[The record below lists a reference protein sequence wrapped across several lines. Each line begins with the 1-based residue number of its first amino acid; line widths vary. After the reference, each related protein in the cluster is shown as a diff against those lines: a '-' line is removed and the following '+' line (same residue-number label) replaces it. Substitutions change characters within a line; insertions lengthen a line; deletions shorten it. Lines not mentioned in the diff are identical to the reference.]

1 MLTPVFRK
9 VEINFLPLCC
19 VQDPAAPDVEE
30 QRYGNMMIEED
41 DDEHDGPVTKEARA
55 AATPLLSDQN
65 CHTVVGPVSRLAQ
78 LAAAREE
85 EVKAAQRIAE
95 RAAERATVHAT
106 AVFVG
111 ETARAMQAAV
121 AVFPTSSSSPRSTPN
136 SNVRSSTSFN
146 NARSSPLPTKS
157 SVASRARAAADLPS
171 SPTRLSLSNDGQQRY
186 LSSLS
191 SPSNNN
197 GNNNEGVLRGSFS
210 PSQVRQVLEAWGK
223 DDDTEDEGYWSQ
235 GFSDDDRSD
244 SSECRFK
251 NSLKKS
257 SHHLMY
263 TMSQSPETRTSGGTT
278 PTNYDDT
285 ASNLEE
291 EEEFYYQH
299 HRVSAYQMA
308 ASVKD
313 APPSQPQLND
323 NGDNDI
329 NDEEEEDSKHNYDW
343 GLFASA
349 KSWLRSQRD
358 RLHQMELER
367 QVEEQRRILL
377 EEGRKQ
383 RELAAE
389 RRINGNVASS
399 TTLTKTKMTMSVTHH
414 SPIRPFHN
422 DEDKLIYSPEMPYLM
437 CGFGDPRQH
446 ANLDNSDKIPAIPR
460 FDQSGNVVE
469 MIRSSD
475 SDENDVYIDKA
486 KRAYRVSSPRLTRS
500 GEGMTVKV
508 EYPRSDDDDEVCH
521 IDNGNT
527 PIFDEEKEYVDDDGG
542 GVVDDKNNDASSSL
556 QRNVIKIVLETEQR
570 GISIAPTIL
579 HSCHMTAL
587 IESGAL
593 PQSLNYC
600 KWKRLYSLAR
610 DGDSF
615 EQFLR
620 LVKGHD
626 RTVLV
631 VRTTHGR
638 LFGGYADTRWE
649 AKHSRRSANDFYGSA
664 QACLFRFDSSG
675 ASDATTEDN
684 ISISVYRWSGINRY
698 IQLCDSTKRALA
710 FGGGGD
716 DGYFGLCIEDDFK
729 RGTTGYCSTF
739 ENEALC
745 EDGYFEIEDLEV
757 WGFILDF

>member
-1 MLTPVFRK
+1 
-9 VEINFLPLCC
+9 
-19 VQDPAAPDVEE
+19 
-30 QRYGNMMIEED
+30 
-41 DDEHDGPVTKEARA
+41 
-55 AATPLLSDQN
+55 
-65 CHTVVGPVSRLAQ
+65 
-78 LAAAREE
+78 
-85 EVKAAQRIAE
+85 
-95 RAAERATVHAT
+95 
-106 AVFVG
+106 
-111 ETARAMQAAV
+111 
-121 AVFPTSSSSPRSTPN
+121 
-136 SNVRSSTSFN
+136 
-146 NARSSPLPTKS
+146 
-157 SVASRARAAADLPS
+157 
-171 SPTRLSLSNDGQQRY
+171 
-186 LSSLS
+186 
-191 SPSNNN
+191 
-197 GNNNEGVLRGSFS
+197 
-210 PSQVRQVLEAWGK
+210 LEAWGK
-223 DDDTEDEGYWSQ
+223 DDDTEEEGYWSQ

-244 SSECRFK
+244 ASDGRFK

-278 PTNYDDT
+278 PTNYDDI
-285 ASNLEE
+285 ASNLEKE
-291 EEEFYYQH
+291 KEFYYQH

-313 APPSQPQLND
+313 DAPPSQPQLND
-323 NGDNDI
+323 NGNNDV
-329 NDEEEEDSKHNYDW
+329 NNEEEEEDSEHNYDW

-358 RLHQMELER
+358 RLHQIELER

-377 EEGRKQ
+377 EEQRKQ
-383 RELAAE
+383 RALAAE
-389 RRINGNVASS
+389 QRINGNVASS
-399 TTLTKTKMTMSVTHH
+399 TTPTKTKMIMSVAHH

-422 DEDKLIYSPEMPYLM
+422 EEDKLIYSPEMPYLM
-437 CGFGDPRQH
+437 CGFGSDPRQH

-460 FDQSGNVVE
+460 FDQSGNVVD
-469 MIRSSD
+469 MVRSSD
-475 SDENDVYIDKA
+475 SKSHDDYNDVYIDNCDANKA
-486 KRAYRVSSPRLTRS
+486 MRAYRVSSPRLTQS
-500 GEGMTVKV
+500 GEGMSVKV
-508 EYPRSDDDDEVCH
+508 EYPRSDDDDDYNNDEVCV

-527 PIFDEEKEYVDDDGG
+527 PIFDEEEEYVDDDSGRA
-542 GVVDDKNNDASSSL
+542 VDDEDNNASPSL
-556 QRNVIKIVLETEQR
+556 LRNVVKIVLEPEQR
-570 GISIAPTIL
+570 GISVAPTIL
-579 HSCHMTAL
+579 HSCHMTSL
-587 IESGAL
+587 IESEAL

-631 VRTTHGR
+631 VRTTHGK

-649 AKHSRRSANDFYGSA
+649 AKHSRHSANDFYGSA
-664 QACLFRFDSSG
+664 LACLFRFDSSG

>member
-1 MLTPVFRK
+1 MCEKKKTTTNQKSTTLR
-9 VEINFLPLCC
+9 
-19 VQDPAAPDVEE
+19 VQDPDVEE
-30 QRYGNMMIEED
+30 QRYG

-65 CHTVVGPVSRLAQ
+65 SHTVGPVSRLAQ

-85 EVKAAQRIAE
+85 EVKASQRIAE

-121 AVFPTSSSSPRSTPN
+121 AVYPTSSSSPRSTPN

-223 DDDTEDEGYWSQ
+223 DDDTEDEGYWSH

-244 SSECRFK
+244 ASDGRFK
-251 NSLKKS
+251 NSLKKAS
-257 SHHLMY
+257 LY

-291 EEEFYYQH
+291 EEEQFYYQH

-313 APPSQPQLND
+313 APPSQPLLND
-323 NGDNDI
+323 NGNNDI
-329 NDEEEEDSKHNYDW
+329 NDEEEEDSEHNYDW

-475 SDENDVYIDKA
+475 SENDVYIENCDANKA
-486 KRAYRVSSPRLTRS
+486 AYRVSSPRLTTS
-500 GEGMTVKV
+500 GEGMSVKV
-508 EYPRSDDDDEVCH
+508 EYPRSDDNDEVCH

-542 GVVDDKNNDASSSL
+542 GVVDDKNNDASSFA
-556 QRNVIKIVLETEQR
+556 NVIKIVLETEQR

-664 QACLFRFDSSG
+664 QACLFRFDLSG

-684 ISISVYRWSGINRY
+684 ISVSVYRWSGINRY

-729 RGTTGYCSTF
+729 RGTTGCCSTF